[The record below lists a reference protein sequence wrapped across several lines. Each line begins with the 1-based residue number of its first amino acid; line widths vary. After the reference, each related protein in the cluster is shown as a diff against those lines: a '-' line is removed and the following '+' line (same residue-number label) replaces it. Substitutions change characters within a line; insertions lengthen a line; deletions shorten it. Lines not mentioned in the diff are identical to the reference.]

1 VYIGKSN
8 LILQKD
14 HVKQRQPTLYAWYC
28 QLEKLLSNS
37 GLESV
42 VASLEWEFLGQGLLL
57 EGEDKDAYLHFLE
70 WVAITQSIQL
80 ILIKQHDISNLASQI
95 QNIENP
101 AILFFEPG
109 EWLNGDSANDDAV
122 VIRRQVL
129 DILDMAVGKK
139 IILTSIC
146 QCYGD
151 IAQDFRYRGKFDRHI
166 TWSNPT
172 PDLYAVDFINMIGP
186 QYLSNEIEFIKRRL
200 GSLLCMEF
208 PSFRR
213 LGMLSL
219 TLQRKSQIESR
230 TIQWKDFLA
239 VAIHGTGEGQFGNP
253 LTNFDQIAAHEA
265 GHAVATIVE
274 SDWKNIPDWVSILP
288 GKDMIGIMVED
299 YEKTYDSSSFPTFL
313 QVRSSIRIA
322 LAGRVAEELLLGELN
337 VGSSCANEDLR
348 DATYKAMH
356 LISKN
361 GFSACYGEGE
371 YAGDSLLVGYKD
383 CVPANSEYFQIQ
395 AREFIKRQY
404 QVVKKTL
411 QDNLGLLEHIQKKL
425 IQERLLLQ
433 EDLVEL
439 CREITSNERLAA

>member
-1 VYIGKSN
+1 MFIAKSD
-8 LILQKD
+8 LILQKEY
-14 HVKQRQPTLYAWYC
+14 VKQRQPALYGWYSE
-28 QLEKLLSNS
+28 LENILSNPN
-37 GLESV
+37 LESTLPSV
-42 VASLEWEFLGQGLLL
+42 PWGLIGQGLLL

-70 WVAITQSIQL
+70 WVAETQGMHL
-80 ILIKQHDISNLASQI
+80 ILIKQNDISNLMSLI
-95 QNIENP
+95 SSIENP
-101 AILFFEPG
+101 AILFLEPG
-109 EWLNGDSANDDAV
+109 EWLNGDGANDDAV

-129 DILDMAVGKK
+129 DALDMAISKK

-146 QCYGD
+146 QSYGD

-166 TWSNPT
+166 TWSNPD
-172 PDLYAVDFINMIGP
+172 PDLYAVDFINMIGA

-219 TLQRKSQIESR
+219 TLQRKSYIESR

-361 GFSACYGEGE
+361 GFSASYGEGE
-371 YAGDSLLVGYKD
+371 YVGDGLLVGFKD
-383 CVPANSEYFQIQ
+383 YVPANSEYFQAQ

-404 QVVKKTL
+404 LAVKKTL
-411 QDNLGLLEHIQKKL
+411 QDNLDLLQRIQKKL

-439 CREITSNERLAA
+439 CRDMTSNERLAA

>member
-1 VYIGKSN
+1 MFIAKSN
-8 LILQKD
+8 LSLQKEY
-14 HVKQRQPTLYAWYC
+14 VKQRQPALYGWC
-28 QLEKLLSNS
+28 CELEKILSNPNLEGTVPS
-37 GLESV
+37 ITWGLI
-42 VASLEWEFLGQGLLL
+42 GQGLLL

-70 WVAITQSIQL
+70 WVSETQCVQL
-80 ILIKQHDISNLASQI
+80 ILIKHNDISNLTSQI
-95 QNIENP
+95 STIENP
-101 AILFFEPG
+101 AIFFLEPG
-109 EWLNGDSANDDAV
+109 EWLNGDDVNDDAA

-129 DILDMAVGKK
+129 DALVMAVGKK

-146 QCYGD
+146 QSYGD
-151 IAQDFRYRGKFDRHI
+151 IAQEFRYRGKFDRHI
-166 TWSNPT
+166 TWSNLD
-172 PDLYAVDFINMIGP
+172 PDLYVVDFINMIGV
-186 QYLSNEIEFIKRRL
+186 QYLNNEIEFIKRRL

-213 LGMLSL
+213 LGMLSV
-219 TLQRKSQIESR
+219 TLQRKSHTQSR
-230 TIQWKDFLA
+230 AIQWRDILA

-253 LTNFDQIAAHEA
+253 STNFFQIAAHEA

-299 YEKTYDSSSFPTFL
+299 YEKTYDSISFSTFL

-337 VGSSCANEDLR
+337 VGSSCSNEDLR

-361 GFSACYGEGE
+361 GFSASHGEGE
-371 YAGDSLLVGYKD
+371 HAGDGLLVGFKD
-383 CVPANSEYFQIQ
+383 YVPANSEYFQAQ

-411 QDNLGLLEHIQKKL
+411 TDNLGLLERIQKKL

-439 CREITSNERLAA
+439 CRDVTSNERLAA

>member
-1 VYIGKSN
+1 MFIAKSD
-8 LILQKD
+8 LSSQKEY
-14 HVKQRQPTLYAWYC
+14 VQQRQPFLYSWYC
-28 QLEKLLSNS
+28 ELEKILSNPN
-37 GLESV
+37 LESTV
-42 VASLEWEFLGQGLLL
+42 PSVSWGLIGQGLLL

-70 WVAITQSIQL
+70 WVAETQGMHL
-80 ILIKQHDISNLASQI
+80 ILIKHNAVPDLTSQI
-95 QNIENP
+95 SSIENP
-101 AILFFEPG
+101 VILFLEPG
-109 EWLNGDSANDDAV
+109 EWLDGESPADDVAAL
-122 VIRRQVL
+122 RRQVL
-129 DILDMAVGKK
+129 DTLDIVVGKK
-139 IILTSIC
+139 IIVTSIC
-146 QCYGD
+146 QSYGD

-166 TWSNPT
+166 TWSNPD
-172 PDLYAVDFINMIGP
+172 PDLYAVDFINMIGT
-186 QYLSNEIEFIKRRL
+186 QYLSNEIEVIKRRL
-200 GSLLCMEF
+200 GSLLCIEF

-213 LGMLSL
+213 LGMLSV
-219 TLQRKSQIESR
+219 TLQRKSHIQSCA
-230 TIQWKDFLA
+230 IQWRDILA

-361 GFSACYGEGE
+361 GFSASYGEGE
-371 YAGDSLLVGYKD
+371 YVGDGLLVGYKD
-383 CVPANSEYFQIQ
+383 YVPANSEYFQAQ

-411 QDNLGLLEHIQKKL
+411 QDNLGLLERIQKKL

-439 CREITSNERLAA
+439 CRDVTSNERLAA

>member
-1 VYIGKSN
+1 MFIAKSD
-8 LILQKD
+8 LILQKEY
-14 HVKQRQPTLYAWYC
+14 VKQRQPALYGWYSE
-28 QLEKLLSNS
+28 LEKILSSPN
-37 GLESV
+37 LES
-42 VASLEWEFLGQGLLL
+42 SLPSITWGLLGQGLLL

-70 WVAITQSIQL
+70 WVSETQGIQL
-80 ILIKQHDISNLASQI
+80 ILVKQNDISNLASQI
-95 QNIENP
+95 PNIENP
-101 AILFFEPG
+101 ALFFLEPG
-109 EWLNGDSANDDAV
+109 EWLDGEGATDDIAAL
-122 VIRRQVL
+122 RAQVHDVL
-129 DILDMAVGKK
+129 NMAVGKK

-146 QCYGD
+146 QSYGD

-166 TWSNPT
+166 IWSNPD
-172 PDLYAVDFINMIGP
+172 PDLYAVDFISMIGT
-186 QYLSNEIEFIKRRL
+186 QYLSNEIEVIKRRL

-219 TLQRKSQIESR
+219 TLQRKSHIESR

-253 LTNFDQIAAHEA
+253 LTNFVQIAAHEA
-265 GHAVATIVE
+265 GHAVATMVE
-274 SDWKNIPDWVSILP
+274 SDWKSIPDWVSILP

-337 VGSSCANEDLR
+337 VGASCANEDLR

-361 GFSACYGEGE
+361 GFSASYGEGE
-371 YAGDSLLVGYKD
+371 YFGDSLLVGYKD
-383 CVPANSEYFQIQ
+383 YVPANSEYFQAQ

-404 QVVKKTL
+404 QEIKETL
-411 QDNLGLLEHIQKKL
+411 QDNLGLLQCIQKKL

-439 CREITSNERLAA
+439 CRDITSNERLAA